1 MPNKQIL
8 IIEDDK
14 SSAFAYNVFLSKSGF
29 SVSLAE
35 NIAEAKKLYQS
46 QQFGA
51 AIIDLSLPD
60 GDAIEMIKDL
70 KSNQDS
76 VLALVISGRGDQ
88 ELKQRAA
95 ESGADRYLI
104 KPVDFGKLK
113 EYLLEQLGE

>member
-1 MPNKQIL
+1 MSNKNIL

-29 SVSLAE
+29 SISTAE
-35 NIAEAKKLYQS
+35 SIAEAKHLYEKE
-46 QQFGA
+46 QFGA

-70 KSNQDS
+70 KSKQDS

-95 ESGADRYLI
+95 ECGADRYLI
-104 KPVDFGKLK
+104 KPVDFGDLK
-113 EYLLEQLGE
+113 QYLSEQLSD

>member
-1 MPNKQIL
+1 MPNKNIL

-29 SVSLAE
+29 PVSLADS
-35 NIAEAKKLYQS
+35 IAQAKQLYQS

-70 KSNQDS
+70 KANQQS
-76 VLALVISGRGDQ
+76 VLALVISGRGDK
-88 ELKQRAA
+88 ELKKRAA

-104 KPVDFGKLK
+104 KPVDFGELK
-113 EYLLEQLGE
+113 EYLAEKLNT